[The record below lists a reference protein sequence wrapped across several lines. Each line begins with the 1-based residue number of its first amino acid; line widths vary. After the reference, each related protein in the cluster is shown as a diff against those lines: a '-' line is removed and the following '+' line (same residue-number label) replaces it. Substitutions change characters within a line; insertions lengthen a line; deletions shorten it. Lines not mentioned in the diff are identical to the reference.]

1 VKQHLDA
8 LRMLFDWLVIGQ
20 VNQLNPVHAV
30 HGPKY
35 VVKKGKTSVLTVDEA
50 RELLDSISLVMNT
63 GRRRKGQAE
72 FPQPSVVGLRDRAL
86 IAVMIYSFARINA
99 VLEMKVRDYFIRPA
113 QLGASARERR
123 QGTRG
128 SLPSQFG
135 NVPR

>member
-50 RELLDSISLVMNT
+50 RKLLDSIPLVLNT
-63 GRRRKGQAE
+63 GRR
-72 FPQPSVVGLRDRAL
+72 L
-86 IAVMIYSFARINA
+86 
-99 VLEMKVRDYFIRPA
+99 PA
-113 QLGASARERR
+113 ASACYACYAILRAEH
-123 QGTRG
+123 
-128 SLPSQFG
+128 SLTLNPAI
-135 NVPR
+135 VPWNSRKLADSSLD